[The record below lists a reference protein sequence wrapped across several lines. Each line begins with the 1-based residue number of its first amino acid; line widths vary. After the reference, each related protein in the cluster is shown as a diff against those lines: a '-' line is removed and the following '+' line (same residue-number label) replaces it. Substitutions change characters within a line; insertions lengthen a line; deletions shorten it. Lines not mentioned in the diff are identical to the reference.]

1 MLRRTVARLTPVPRP
16 TDALWQR
23 YRSSGDPDARARLLD
38 GYLGLVLHCARELAR
53 RVSQAVELDDLISAG
68 TLGLVQTLEGFDP
81 SKGLAFSTYAVPRIR
96 GAMLDEL
103 RGLDW
108 MPRRLRARSRQI
120 ARASAGLGQRL
131 GREPYPAEVAEQLGI
146 DLRTYWRWA
155 AESDGRIKLGLDES
169 VEGDSSEPALLA
181 ETIPDPRGAGPGDR
195 IEHEQDLETLRE
207 AFAGLPDRDRLVLTL
222 FYYEGLNQRQIR
234 DVLKVSE
241 SRVSQIHARALRRL
255 RERAVLAEAA

>member
-1 MLRRTVARLTPVPRP
+1 MLRPKIARAVPVPRP
-16 TDALWQR
+16 TDALWER
-23 YRSSGDPDARARLLD
+23 YRSSGDREARTRLLD

-53 RVSQAVELDDLISAG
+53 RVSPAVELDDLISAG
-68 TLGLVQTLEGFDP
+68 TVGLVQTLEGFDP
-81 SKGLAFSTYAVPRIR
+81 AKGLAFSTYAVPRIR

-120 ARASAGLGQRL
+120 ARARADLGQRL
-131 GREPYPAEVAEQLGI
+131 GREPTTSEMASQLGI
-146 DLRTYWRWA
+146 DLPTYWKWA
-155 AESDGRIKLGLDES
+155 AESDGRVMLGLDES
-169 VEGDSSEPALLA
+169 VDCDATEPAHLA
-181 ETIPDPRGAGPGDR
+181 ETIPDPHGAKPGDR

-234 DVLKVSE
+234 DVLQVSE

>member
-1 MLRRTVARLTPVPRP
+1 MPRPRIARATPAPRP
-16 TDALWQR
+16 TDDLWQR
-23 YRSSGDPDARARLLD
+23 YRSTGDREARALLLD

-53 RVSQAVELDDLISAG
+53 RLSYSVELDDLISAG

-81 SKGLAFSTYAVPRIR
+81 GKGLAFSTYAVPRIR

-120 ARASAGLGQRL
+120 ARARAELEQQH
-131 GREPYPAEVAEQLGI
+131 GREPSTAEVAARLEI
-146 DLRTYWRWA
+146 DLPTCWKWM
-155 AESDGRIKLGLDES
+155 AESDGRVMLGLDET
-169 VEGDSSEPALLA
+169 VDCDSSEQAHLA
-181 ETIPDPRGAGPGDR
+181 DTIADPHGAGPGDR
-195 IEHEQDLETLRE
+195 IEHEEELSLLRE
-207 AFAGLPDRDRLVLTL
+207 AFAGLSDRDRLVLTL

-234 DVLKVSE
+234 DVLHVSE

-255 RERAVLAEAA
+255 REHAFMLQAA